1 MSPSQA
7 RQSMESLTFTGS
19 FSFNDNDDE
28 YDDEYDDEVPRFDY
42 TYKTGPLSC
51 SRATVEFHN
60 YNHIEIVGTG
70 NDLGTL
76 AVCATLPELY
86 EAILAIHEDK
96 PLPDMIR
103 LRTHRVMLKSWVTGA
118 ARMRVK
124 DSTAVVAKPS
134 TTFSG
139 GHQVTVSQG
148 GPLKLKYKATFTVH
162 CTAEEL
168 YVSNMGKGTV
178 IPFPFKW
185 SAVDFRKFLLTSAQ
199 KFASK
204 EMPVLTRGKAL
215 PAGATSNTEGSF
227 MRPADDDDDEDK
239 SVPAKAVTPNEP
251 FGVFTK
257 AGEELSAEQL
267 QVYTKVLDAR
277 KGRKVPTKIEV
288 SFVAALVH
296 AGLDVPESLKI
307 HLGKATFGVTQGT
320 VNLVNAFEKACFDGN
335 QAKVD
340 LARAKLL
347 CHISGLES

>member
-19 FSFNDNDDE
+19 FSFNDN
-28 YDDEYDDEVPRFDY
+28 DEYDDEVPRFDY

-60 YNHIEIVGTG
+60 YNHIEIVDTVD
-70 NDLGTL
+70 DLGTL

-96 PLPDMIR
+96 PLPDAIR
-103 LRTHRVMLKSWVTGA
+103 LRTHRVMLKSWVTDA

-124 DSTAVVAKPS
+124 DSTAVVPKPS
-134 TTFSG
+134 NTFKG
-139 GHQVTVSQG
+139 GYNVTVSQG

-178 IPFPFKW
+178 ILFPSDW
-185 SAVDFRKFLLTSAQ
+185 SAIDFRKFLLASAQ

-267 QVYTKVLDAR
+267 QVYIKVLDAR
-277 KGRKVPTKIEV
+277 KGRKSPTKAEV
-288 SFVAALVH
+288 AFVAALIE
-296 AGLDVPESLKI
+296 AGLDVPDSLKI
-307 HLGKATFGVTQGT
+307 HLGNATFGVSQGAR
-320 VNLVNAFEKACFDGN
+320 NLVNAFEVTCLDGN
-335 QAKVD
+335 QARMD

-347 CHISGLES
+347 CHLRTLEES

>member
-19 FSFNDNDDE
+19 FSFNDND
-28 YDDEYDDEVPRFDY
+28 EYDDEVPRFDY
-42 TYKTGPLSC
+42 TYETGPLSC
-51 SRATVEFHN
+51 SRATVEFHSH
-60 YNHIEIVGTG
+60 NHIEIVDTVD
-70 NDLGTL
+70 DLGTL

-96 PLPDMIR
+96 PLPDAIR
-103 LRTHRVMLKSWVTGA
+103 LRTHRVMLKSWVTDA

-139 GHQVTVSQG
+139 GHNVTVSQG

-178 IPFPFKW
+178 IPFPSDW

-199 KFASK
+199 KFARK

-227 MRPADDDDDEDK
+227 MRPADDDDDEDTG
-239 SVPAKAVTPNEP
+239 VPTKAVETNTP

-288 SFVAALVH
+288 SFVSALVD
-296 AGLDVPESLKI
+296 AGLSVPESLQS
-307 HLGKATFGVTQGT
+307 HLGSVTFGASQAAR
-320 VNLVNAFEKACFDGN
+320 NLVDAFEKACLEGN
-335 QAKVD
+335 QAQID